1 MKYKVG
7 DKVKLRNDLKVG
19 KRYGIVDFLKGMKCW
34 LNQELTIESVDYE
47 NNSFTTEE
55 SCYYFSIEMI
65 EECNGKYIKDYTW
78 EDFLECPIGTKITF
92 EDGTILVKSDVDRFD
107 NEENVADYEF
117 IESFNKNDGF
127 GKIIKI
133 EEPTYTTVYEPTE
146 EVEEMTMEEVC
157 KALGKQIKIV
167 KEK

>member
-7 DKVKLRNDLKVG
+7 DKVK
-19 KRYGIVDFLKGMKCW
+19 IVDAVRGEDAIYGFKTGEVVTISGCCDGNQIYLITNGSNYGYINECSLTD
-34 LNQELTIESVDYE
+34 LNS
-47 NNSFTTEE
+47 
-55 SCYYFSIEMI
+55 
-65 EECNGKYIKDYTW
+65 YTW
-78 EDFLECPIGTKITF
+78 GDFEKCPIGTKVTF
-92 EDGTILVKSDVDRFD
+92 ESGKYLFKIDKDKYGDEFVNMNYNFSY
-107 NEENVADYEF
+107 EELENFEIKDT
-117 IESFNKNDGF
+117 DF

-133 EEPTYTTVYEPTE
+133 EEPTYTIVYEPTE

>member
-7 DKVKLRNDLKVG
+7 DKIRIVKNDDNDFEVG
-19 KRYGIVDFLKGMKCW
+19 EIAIIGNIDEDVTYGIYCK
-34 LNQELTIESVDYE
+34 NE
-47 NNSFTTEE
+47 NNCEWLRK
-55 SCYYFSIEMI
+55 IDI
-65 EECNGKYIKDYTW
+65 LPLDYTW
-78 EDFLECPIGTKITF
+78 EDFLKCPIGTKVIF
-92 EDGTILVKSDVDRFD
+92 ESGKNLFKVDKDEYGDEFANMSDNFSY
-107 NEENVADYEF
+107 EELEGFKIKYSDY
-117 IESFNKNDGF
+117 

-167 KEK
+167 KEKTNE